1 MSIENP
7 DTAYYKAAMQI
18 CKEKREMMGIT
29 QEAIALQL
37 GGGYAKETYNR
48 YESPKSNR
56 VPRPGIFASILQILE
71 IDREALDNELQKR
84 GFVVAAEI
92 AADSQ
97 DEVDDEPQESE
108 NASSLTTIES
118 GLPAIEDFGE
128 QAMQELPLD
137 ALETKQLTSA
147 WRRNIFVGVLAVVLL
162 TVSSVLFLHNRSTL
176 HVASG
181 APSGTIPVTSTDANG
196 GDPVL
201 NPEQQSIAALVKQA
215 EIYECLGIYGHP
227 TKFKTD
233 MLRRYWVPNSTAA
246 EAVIA
251 CVKRLDHTKGGPCY
265 YGKGSRYVTF
275 NVRSVQINPSGT
287 TATVK
292 TTESWYLRM
301 YNAKGV
307 RIRKQPA
314 FIPEYPITYVM
325 TKVNGK
331 WLMESNGTW
340 YYH

>member
-18 CKEKREMMGIT
+18 CKMKRETLGLT
-29 QEAIALQL
+29 QEAIAIQL

-71 IDREALDNELQKR
+71 IDREELDNELRKR
-84 GFVVAAEI
+84 GFNVATEVAE
-92 AADSQ
+92 DSQ
-97 DEVDDEPQESE
+97 DEVDDEPRESE
-108 NASSLTTIES
+108 TACSLITFDS
-118 GLPAIEDFGE
+118 GLPAIEDIGE
-128 QAMQELPLD
+128 QTMQEQALIAPQTQPL
-137 ALETKQLTSA
+137 TTA
-147 WRRNIFVGVLAVVLL
+147 WRRHIFVAVVAVVLL
-162 TVSSVLFLHNRSTL
+162 IVSSVYFLHNRSTL

-181 APSGTIPVTSTDANG
+181 GPSGTIAVTSTDANG

-201 NPEQQSIAALVKQA
+201 NTEQQSIAALVKQA
-215 EIYECLGIYGHP
+215 EIYECLGIYGNP
-227 TKFKTD
+227 KKFKPN
-233 MLRRYWVPNSTAA
+233 MLSRYWVPNSSAA

-292 TTESWYLRM
+292 TTESWYLPL
-301 YNAKGV
+301 YNYKGV